1 MRHAM
6 LTSPCKIDDNL
17 DVVRP
22 VLERLA
28 PARERNAARDQGP
41 EPRLV
46 GLCQRLCRHLVVAA
60 VGVDSAERLVAE
72 DAAVMAGRRLAVVAG
87 EDLAVG
93 AADDKRQ
100 RAHEDRPVR
109 RRGLRHVL
117 EPGGPLHP
125 RCQRDGAHG
134 YPESTALMAITFRG
148 DTPGATKCSPMS
160 IM

>member
-46 GLCQRLCRHLVVAA
+46 GLCQRLCRHLV
-60 VGVDSAERLVAE
+60 
-72 DAAVMAGRRLAVVAG
+72 
-87 EDLAVG
+87 
-93 AADDKRQ
+93 
-100 RAHEDRPVR
+100 AHEDRPVR
-109 RRGLRHVL
+109 RRGLGHVV

-134 YPESTALMAITFRG
+134 DPESTALMAITLRG